1 MWAPWLLILL
11 KPDDHFVPCNSLCSK
26 LTKTPRKETQKKDAM
41 ESMCYLLTFIFN
53 QTEGQSHQSLN
64 NSHLDHRLFD
74 DGFPSAAADQT
85 WSAPWNPVDGN
96 LVFFLRKVT
105 QKACWC
111 MKSRGFWM
119 IWIFFVEGRKIP
131 WLAEFSCSEK
141 VTPEAGKLTSS
152 VPYHEDR
159 CLPPKLNPPPL
170 INKAFPLN
178 RSVLQTYCIFVQHLL
193 LASQN
198 GPTVYIPVVTK

>member
-1 MWAPWLLILL
+1 
-11 KPDDHFVPCNSLCSK
+11 
-26 LTKTPRKETQKKDAM
+26 
-41 ESMCYLLTFIFN
+41 MCYLLTFIFN

-64 NSHLDHRLFD
+64 TLTAPRPSPFRRWVSIRGGGPDLVRAMKSHAWKSGIF
-74 DGFPSAAADQT
+74 SAKGLRKKHVDV
-85 WSAPWNPVDGN
+85 WNP
-96 LVFFLRKVT
+96 LVLNDMDIF
-105 QKACWC
+105 CWREKNPLTC
-111 MKSRGFWM
+111 WF
-119 IWIFFVEGRKIP
+119 
-131 WLAEFSCSEK
+131 FSCSEK
-141 VTPEAGKLTSS
+141 VTQNAGKLTSS

-178 RSVLQTYCIFVQHLL
+178 TSVLQTWCIFVQHLL